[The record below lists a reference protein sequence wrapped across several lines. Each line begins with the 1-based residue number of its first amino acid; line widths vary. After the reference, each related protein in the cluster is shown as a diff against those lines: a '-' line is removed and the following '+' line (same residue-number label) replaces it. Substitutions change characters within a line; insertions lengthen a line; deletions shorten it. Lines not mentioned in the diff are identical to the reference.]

1 MGKYI
6 LALDQGTSSSRAM
19 LLNADGDILAVEQQ
33 EFTQFY
39 PQPGWVEQDPM
50 EIWESQLKVT
60 QKLLQENHIDAR
72 EIHAL
77 GITNQRE
84 TTLVWDK
91 LTGKPIYNAIVWQ
104 DKRTTGF
111 CNELVQEGWGPYAAK
126 NTGLVID
133 SYFSGTKIHWILNH
147 VAGAKEKAAK
157 GELLF
162 GTVDTWLI
170 WNLTGGKLH
179 VTDYTN
185 ASRTLLFNIASLEWD
200 EELLARLQISYSL
213 LPQVVESSAVIGTTT
228 ATLFGAEIPIAGI
241 AGDQQ
246 SALFGQAGFEPGL
259 AKNTYGTGCFILMN
273 TGSKQVISDHGLLTT
288 LTCGT
293 KADQPRYALEGSVFI
308 AGAAIKWLRD
318 ALKLVK
324 NAGETQKIAEDLTD
338 TQGVYVVPAFTGLG
352 APYWDMNARGG
363 IFGLT
368 LGITDKHIIKATLE
382 SLAYQSNDVLKAM
395 EKDAG
400 VPIQSLNVDGGASAN
415 DYLMQFQSNLT
426 NAKVIRPKNI
436 ETTALGAAFLA
447 GLASGFWK
455 DRSEIARIRKIDREF
470 EPKMDAQTRD
480 KLCAGWQKAVKRT
493 LGWEEDRIE
502 TS

>member
-19 LLNADGDILAVEQQ
+19 LLNADGDILAVEQL
-33 EFTQFY
+33 EFKQYY

-60 QKLLQENHIDAR
+60 QKLLQQNHIDAR

-91 LTGKPIYNAIVWQ
+91 LTGKPVYNAIVWQ

-162 GTVDTWLI
+162 GTVDTWLV

-185 ASRTLLFNIASLEWD
+185 ASRTLLFNITSLEWD
-200 EELLARLQISYSL
+200 EELLARLQVPHSL
-213 LPQVVESSAVIGTTT
+213 LPQVVESSAVIGATT
-228 ATLFGAEIPIAGI
+228 AALFGAEIPIAGI

-324 NAGETQKIAEDLTD
+324 NAGETQQIAEALTD

-352 APYWDMNARGG
+352 APYWNMNARGG

-368 LGITDKHIIKATLE
+368 LGITDKHIVKATLE

-415 DYLMQFQSNLT
+415 NYLMQFQSNLT
-426 NAKVIRPKNI
+426 NARVIRPKNI

-455 DRSEIARIRKIDREF
+455 DRADIARIRKIDREF
-470 EPKMDAQTRD
+470 EPKMEAETRD

-493 LGWEEDRIE
+493 LDWEEGLMD
-502 TS
+502 TN

>member
-6 LALDQGTSSSRAM
+6 MALDQGTSSSRAM
-19 LLNADGDILAVEQQ
+19 LMNVEGDILAVEQQ

-39 PQPGWVEQDPM
+39 PQPGWVEQNPM
-50 EIWESQLKVT
+50 EIWESQLNVA
-60 QKLLQENHIDAR
+60 QNLLKKNHIEVRD
-72 EIHAL
+72 IHAL

-104 DKRTTGF
+104 DKRTTSL
-111 CNELVQEGWGPYAAK
+111 CNELVREGWGPYAAK

-133 SYFSGTKIHWILNH
+133 SYFSATKIHWILNH

-162 GTVDTWLI
+162 GTVDSWLV
-170 WNLTGGKLH
+170 WNLSGGKLH
-179 VTDYTN
+179 VSDYTN

-200 EELLARLQISYSL
+200 DELLARLQIPHSM
-213 LPQVVESSAVIGTTT
+213 LPQVVESSAVIGNTT
-228 ATLFGAEIPIAGI
+228 AALFGAEIPIAGI

-293 KADQPRYALEGSVFI
+293 KADKPRYALEGSVFI

-318 ALKLVK
+318 ALKLITH
-324 NAGETQKIAEDLTD
+324 AGETQEIAESLID

-352 APYWDMNARGG
+352 APYWNMNARGG

-368 LGITDKHIIKATLE
+368 LGITDKHIVKATLE

-415 DYLMQFQSNLT
+415 NYLMQFQSNLT
-426 NAKVIRPKNI
+426 NARVIRPKNI

-455 DRSEIARIRKIDREF
+455 DRSDIARIRKIDREF
-470 EPKMDAQTRD
+470 TPQMEAGMRKT
-480 KLCAGWQKAVKRT
+480 LCSGWQKAVKRT
-493 LGWEEDRIE
+493 LDWEENDLN
-502 TS
+502 

>member
-33 EFTQFY
+33 EFSQFY

-60 QKLLQENHIDAR
+60 QKLLKKNHIDAR

-91 LTGKPIYNAIVWQ
+91 LTGKPVYNAIVWQ
-104 DKRTTGF
+104 DKRTAGF

-179 VTDYTN
+179 VSDYTN

-200 EELLARLQISYSL
+200 EELLARLQIPYSL

-228 ATLFGAEIPIAGI
+228 AALFGAEIPIAGI

-273 TGSKQVISDHGLLTT
+273 TGSKQVNSDHGLLTT

-308 AGAAIKWLRD
+308 AGAAIKWLHD

-324 NAGETQKIAEDLTD
+324 NAGETQKIAEALTD

-368 LGITDKHIIKATLE
+368 LGITDKHIVKATLE

-415 DYLMQFQSNLT
+415 NYLMQFQSNLT
-426 NAKVIRPKNI
+426 NARVIRPKNI

-470 EPKMDAQTRD
+470 EPNMEADTRD
-480 KLCAGWQKAVKRT
+480 KLCSGWQKAVKRT
-493 LGWEEDRIE
+493 LGWEEDTFE

>member
-1 MGKYI
+1 LWFTQKEITTQLLFCTFRKAKKLIMGKYI

-19 LLNADGDILAVEQQ
+19 LLNADGDILAVEQL
-33 EFTQFY
+33 EFKQYY

-60 QKLLQENHIDAR
+60 QKLLQQNHIDAR

-91 LTGKPIYNAIVWQ
+91 LTGKPVYNAIVWQ

-200 EELLARLQISYSL
+200 EELLARLQIPHSL
-213 LPQVVESSAVIGTTT
+213 LPQVVESSAVIGTTK
-228 ATLFGAEIPIAGI
+228 AAIFGAGIPIAGI

-273 TGSKQVISDHGLLTT
+273 TGSKQVISNHGLLTT

-308 AGAAIKWLRD
+308 AG
-318 ALKLVK
+318 
-324 NAGETQKIAEDLTD
+324 
-338 TQGVYVVPAFTGLG
+338 LG
-352 APYWDMNARGG
+352 APYWNMNARGG

-368 LGITDKHIIKATLE
+368 LGITDKHIVKATLE

-415 DYLMQFQSNLT
+415 NYLMQFQSNLT
-426 NAKVIRPKNI
+426 NARVIRPKNI

-470 EPKMDAQTRD
+470 EPKMEAKTRD

-493 LGWEEDRIE
+493 LDWEEEINE
-502 TS
+502 IC